1 MWFPN
6 TYHKNENDKVNILN
20 VKKHFKK
27 SPVVKARTSKK
38 HALKIAICYKKFKKI
53 NRQIAQTSLFQMRYD
68 SQLNPKKWPSD
79 RPKGSATLVSCQLS
93 V

>member
-1 MWFPN
+1 MYF
-6 TYHKNENDKVNILN
+6 KV
-20 VKKHFKK
+20 H
-27 SPVVKARTSKK
+27 PVVEAGTHTSPDEK
-38 HALKIAICYKKFKKI
+38 LAICLKHSKI
-53 NRQIAQTSLFQMRYD
+53 FNQQIAQISLFQMRYD